1 MKRVIKFKAWHEHLQ
16 MMFTVY
22 SLDFDNGLV
31 FCESEED
38 TRHTFGM
45 IDVELLQFT
54 GYQDKNGA
62 DIYEG
67 DIASKTYKYQVTES
81 GQIKFME
88 SGFCVFFDYEPE
100 AYYYL
105 GGESKSHE
113 IIGNIYQ
120 HKELLE

>member
-1 MKRVIKFKAWHEHLQ
+1 MKRVIKFKAWHESLQ

-54 GYQDKNGA
+54 EIEDRNGG
-62 DIYEG
+62 DIYDG
-67 DIASKTYKYQVTES
+67 DIVAFS
-81 GQIKFME
+81 
-88 SGFCVFFDYEPE
+88 DRE
-100 AYYYL
+100 AFAVSRDEDGRWMMIDL
-105 GGESKSHE
+105 CDELLERQSE
-113 IIGNIYQ
+113 VMRIGNIYQ
-120 HKELLE
+120 NAELLE

>member
-1 MKRVIKFKAWHEHLQ
+1 MKRVIKFKAWHESLQ

-54 GYQDKNGA
+54 ESQDGREV
-62 DIYEG
+62 DLYDG
-67 DIASKTYKYQVTES
+67 DIVSFFDGEMSLIKRDDGGAWSIEVIGEELLSRSDDVIWMGNKYQN
-81 GQIKFME
+81 
-88 SGFCVFFDYEPE
+88 
-100 AYYYL
+100 A
-105 GGESKSHE
+105 
-113 IIGNIYQ
+113 
-120 HKELLE
+120 ELLEL